1 MAIKIGTTS
10 ITDVGKIKLGS
21 TNITKVY
28 QGVNQIWPTTVITSY
43 SFSVKLGTT
52 TSNVCSATPITIYSD
67 VGVWGSGEMSLWLD
81 AALTI
86 GLSGYNYGVLSSET
100 LIYGI
105 SSSIDYQYLNGSTHG
120 NCSTASYSY
129 SVKLGTTLTNVCTA
143 TPTTVYSDS
152 STWTVGMI
160 LAGLGDAIYIVQ
172 TINNDIYEIVW
183 DGSTGASP
191 SYLGNDT
198 GNNCTTLTDVTI
210 TACGTNP
217 DGAGVVTLYAY
228 ASQAVDTSVSVEIRW
243 TGDLFTQ
250 LTGTAIISSGQSIG
264 SVTVSPTL
272 TGENFVSLE
281 ILSITPASSST
292 QNYIEGSVSG
302 GTCTS

>member
-1 MAIKIGTTS
+1 MGVKIGTTE

-43 SFSVKLGTT
+43 S
-52 TSNVCSATPITIYSD
+52 
-67 VGVWGSGEMSLWLD
+67 
-81 AALTI
+81 
-86 GLSGYNYGVLSSET
+86 
-100 LIYGI
+100 
-105 SSSIDYQYLNGSTHG
+105 
-120 NCSTASYSY
+120 Y

-143 TPTTVYSDS
+143 TTVTVFSDS
-152 STWTVGMI
+152 STWALGMGLYSDAALTNYLPLVG
-160 LAGLGDAIYIVQ
+160 DNYIVQ

-183 DGSTGASP
+183 DGEPGTSP

-198 GNNCTTLTDVTI
+198 GNNCSTLTDVVI

-272 TGENFVSLE
+272 TGENYGSLE
-281 ILSITPASSST
+281 ILSITPTSSST

-302 GTCTS
+302 GTCET